1 MNQRLWIFL
10 LASGLGAAVALG
22 ACGGDSLPS
31 DTSTATSTG
40 AGDTTATTTTTAA
53 TTSSTSG
60 GMGGAGTTGASASAT
75 GTGGAGG
82 GAPDCYSNPMTHVE
96 IINACTTADKVDKMS
111 TLPLLGPN
119 GELPPLP

>member
-10 LASGLGAAVALG
+10 AASAFGAALALG

-31 DTSTATSTG
+31 DTQSTATSTSG
-40 AGDTTATTTTTAA
+40 AAGPGATTTTTAGPG
-53 TTSSTSG
+53 SSSGG
-60 GMGGAGTTGASASAT
+60 GMGGAN
-75 GTGGAGG
+75 GTGGGGGGG
-82 GAPDCYSNPMTHVE
+82 GAPDCFTNPMTHVE
-96 IINACTTADKVDKMS
+96 IINACTTADKIDKMS